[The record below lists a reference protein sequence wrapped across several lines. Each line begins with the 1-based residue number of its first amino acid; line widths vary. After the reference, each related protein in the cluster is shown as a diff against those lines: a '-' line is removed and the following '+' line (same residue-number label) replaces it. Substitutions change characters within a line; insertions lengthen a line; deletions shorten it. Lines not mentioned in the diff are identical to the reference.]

1 MSDCILDSAAR
12 IAAVSIPNCPFAWV
26 GRIAR
31 TPSTTTDAFNRV
43 GRYQGR
49 TELVPSSKGAGFGG
63 SSGSWSLRRQKNDL
77 RRLFGFF
84 LGSVIDSSLSRGQ
97 GSGNQTVYSTG
108 RGCSA
113 FHKNVVV
120 CNAACLLTQFRRK
133 HLLHVRLA
141 SEIGDLCL
149 GGQERIRPG
158 CAHCNLVFHLIGGL
172 KNDIR
177 ALIGDHGCFE
187 ILLP

>member
-31 TPSTTTDAFNRV
+31 APSTTTDTFSRV

-49 TELVPSSKGAGFGG
+49 TALDPSSKGAGFGG
-63 SSGSWSLRRQKNDL
+63 SSGSWGLRRQKNDL
-77 RRLFGFF
+77 RRLEGFF
-84 LGSVIDSSLSRGQ
+84 FRSVIESSLSRGQ

-108 RGCSA
+108 SGCSA
-113 FHKNVVV
+113 FRKNVIVRY
-120 CNAACLLTQFRRK
+120 AACLLTQFRRK

-141 SEIGDLCL
+141 AEISDLRL
-149 GGQERIRPG
+149 GGQKRIRTG
-158 CAHCNLVFHLIGGL
+158 RDYCTLVFHLI
-172 KNDIR
+172 
-177 ALIGDHGCFE
+177 
-187 ILLP
+187 

>member
-1 MSDCILDSAAR
+1 MRFCILESAAR

-31 TPSTTTDAFNRV
+31 TPSTTTDTFSRV
-43 GRYQGR
+43 GRYQDRPALGA
-49 TELVPSSKGAGFGG
+49 SSKGPGFGG
-63 SSGSWSLRRQKNDL
+63 SGRSWGLRRQKNDL

-84 LGSVIDSSLSRGQ
+84 FGSVIEDSSSRGQ

-120 CNAACLLTQFRRK
+120 CNAGCLLTQFRGK

-141 SEIGDLCL
+141 AEIGDLRL
-149 GGQERIRPG
+149 GG
-158 CAHCNLVFHLIGGL
+158 
-172 KNDIR
+172 
-177 ALIGDHGCFE
+177 
-187 ILLP
+187 